1 VKSAAAPRD
10 AEWQLRLPDSP
21 KSGTAPR
28 LYTESEMDEI
38 KITGEPSAAG
48 DRCKFT
54 VDRPLAA
61 GESAFFG
68 SLQDVRFSP
77 LAADLLALPGIES
90 VLIAD
95 NTVTVDAAHPV
106 DWPALKIGSVI
117 RDHIRSGQPIVA
129 REYFGELPSEGDLK
143 WVIGDLLDRQ
153 INPAVAAHGG
163 FVELIDVRRNNVYIR
178 LGGGCQGCGAADVTL
193 KQGIEKAIRDLVP
206 RVGEILDTTDHA
218 AGRNPYYSPSK

>member
-1 VKSAAAPRD
+1 
-10 AEWQLRLPDSP
+10 
-21 KSGTAPR
+21 
-28 LYTESEMDEI
+28 MDEI

-48 DRCKFT
+48 DSCKFI
-54 VDRPLAA
+54 VDRALLP

-68 SLQDVRFSP
+68 DRQAAALSP
-77 LAADLLALPGIES
+77 LAGDLLALPGVES
-90 VLIAD
+90 ALIAD
-95 NTVTVDAAHPV
+95 NTVTVSAPHPV
-106 DWPALKIGSVI
+106 DWPALGIGNVI
-117 RDHIRSGQPIVA
+117 RKHIRGGQPIVSTD
-129 REYFGELPSEGDLK
+129 YFEGLPSEGDLK
-143 WVIGDLLDRQ
+143 WAIGDLLERE